1 MNAAWLQGNA
11 AVLHASIGAFQ
22 VSDADPDSPAGGVS
36 SDGRAGERSEV
47 GMRISPEVV
56 LLVGGTILTIALFA
70 VFVPFLMRVWREDAA
85 VRSAKADRLRGDG
98 GPGERKHNGTDRATD
113 GGQP

>member
-1 MNAAWLQGNA
+1 MNAASLQGNA
-11 AVLHASIGAFQ
+11 ALLHASAGLFQ

-36 SDGRAGERSEV
+36 SDARTGERSEV

-85 VRSAKADRLRGDG
+85 VRSAKAGRERGDNHTG
-98 GPGERKHNGTDRATD
+98 AE
-113 GGQP
+113 Q

>member
-1 MNAAWLQGNA
+1 M
-11 AVLHASIGAFQ
+11 LHGSVAMFQ
-22 VSDADPDSPAGGVS
+22 VSDTDPDSPAGGVS
-36 SDGRAGERSEV
+36 SDGRTGERSEV

-85 VRSAKADRLRGDG
+85 VRGAKAERVRADG
-98 GPGERKHNGTDRATD
+98 RTD
-113 GGQP
+113 GDQP

>member
-1 MNAAWLQGNA
+1 MNAALLQGNA
-11 AVLHASIGAFQ
+11 ALLHASAGLFQ
-22 VSDADPDSPAGGVS
+22 VSDADPESPAGGVS
-36 SDGRAGERSEV
+36 SDGRTGERSEV

-85 VRSAKADRLRGDG
+85 VRSAKADRAGADGRSDGRADRADG
-98 GPGERKHNGTDRATD
+98 GEP
-113 GGQP
+113 

>member
-1 MNAAWLQGNA
+1 VNAALLQGNA
-11 AVLHASIGAFQ
+11 ALLQASAGLLQ

-36 SDGRAGERSEV
+36 SDARTGERSEV

-85 VRSAKADRLRGDG
+85 VRSAKADRAGADGRGDG
-98 GPGERKHNGTDRATD
+98 RADRAD
-113 GGQP
+113 GGEP

>member
-1 MNAAWLQGNA
+1 M
-11 AVLHASIGAFQ
+11 LHGSVVMFQ
-22 VSDADPDSPAGGVS
+22 VSDTDPDSPAGGVS

-85 VRSAKADRLRGDG
+85 VRGAKAGRVRGDG

>member
-1 MNAAWLQGNA
+1 M
-11 AVLHASIGAFQ
+11 LHGSVAMFQ
-22 VSDADPDSPAGGVS
+22 VSDTDPDSPAGGVS
-36 SDGRAGERSEV
+36 SDGRTGERSEV

-85 VRSAKADRLRGDG
+85 VRGAKAGRVRGDSR
-98 GPGERKHNGTDRATD
+98 PDECNGNGIDRATD

>member
-1 MNAAWLQGNA
+1 M
-11 AVLHASIGAFQ
+11 LHGSVAMFQ
-22 VSDADPDSPAGGVS
+22 VSDPDPDSPAGGVS
-36 SDGRAGERSEV
+36 SDGRTGERSEV
-47 GMRISPEVV
+47 GMRVSPEVV

-85 VRSAKADRLRGDG
+85 VRSAKADRARADG
-98 GPGERKHNGTDRATD
+98 SVGRTD

>member
-1 MNAAWLQGNA
+1 MNAALLQGNA
-11 AVLHASIGAFQ
+11 ALLHASAGLFQ
-22 VSDADPDSPAGGVS
+22 VSDAGPDSPAGGVS
-36 SDGRAGERSEV
+36 SDARTGERSEV

-85 VRSAKADRLRGDG
+85 VRSAKADRERGDNRTG
-98 GPGERKHNGTDRATD
+98 AKP
-113 GGQP
+113 

>member
-1 MNAAWLQGNA
+1 
-11 AVLHASIGAFQ
+11 
-22 VSDADPDSPAGGVS
+22 
-36 SDGRAGERSEV
+36 
-47 GMRISPEVV
+47 MRISPEVV

-85 VRSAKADRLRGDG
+85 VRSAKAGRVRGDG
-98 GPGERKHNGTDRATD
+98 RPDERNDNGTDRATD

>member
-1 MNAAWLQGNA
+1 M
-11 AVLHASIGAFQ
+11 LHGSVAMFQ
-22 VSDADPDSPAGGVS
+22 VSDTDPDSPAGGVS

-70 VFVPFLMRVWREDAA
+70 VFVPFLMRVWREDAV
-85 VRSAKADRLRGDG
+85 VRSAKAGRAGVDG
-98 GPGERKHNGTDRATD
+98 GTDGRSDNRAGRTD

>member
-1 MNAAWLQGNA
+1 VNAALLQGNA
-11 AVLHASIGAFQ
+11 AVLHASTGVFQ

-85 VRSAKADRLRGDG
+85 VRSAKADRAGVDG
-98 GPGERKHNGTDRATD
+98 STDGRSDNRAGRAD

>member
-1 MNAAWLQGNA
+1 MNAALLQGNA
-11 AVLHASIGAFQ
+11 ALLHASAGLLQ

-36 SDGRAGERSEV
+36 SDARTGERSEV

-85 VRSAKADRLRGDG
+85 VRSAKADRERGDNHTG
-98 GPGERKHNGTDRATD
+98 AKP
-113 GGQP
+113 

>member
-11 AVLHASIGAFQ
+11 AVLHASVGGFQ

-85 VRSAKADRLRGDG
+85 VRSAKADRAGVDG
-98 GPGERKHNGTDRATD
+98 STDGRSDNRAGRAD

>member
-1 MNAAWLQGNA
+1 MNAAWLQGSA
-11 AVLHASIGAFQ
+11 AVLHASMGAFQ

-85 VRSAKADRLRGDG
+85 VRGAKAGRVRGDG
-98 GPGERKHNGTDRATD
+98 GPGERNDSGTDRATD

>member
-1 MNAAWLQGNA
+1 MNAALLQGNA
-11 AVLHASIGAFQ
+11 ALLQASAGLFQ
-22 VSDADPDSPAGGVS
+22 VSDADPDSPAGRVS
-36 SDGRAGERSEV
+36 SDGRTGERSEV

-85 VRSAKADRLRGDG
+85 VRSAKADRERGDNRTG
-98 GPGERKHNGTDRATD
+98 AE
-113 GGQP
+113 Q

>member
-1 MNAAWLQGNA
+1 MNAAWIQGNA
-11 AVLHASIGAFQ
+11 AVLHASMGAFQ

-85 VRSAKADRLRGDG
+85 VRGAKAGRAGVDG
-98 GPGERKHNGTDRATD
+98 GTDGRSDNRADRTD

>member
-1 MNAAWLQGNA
+1 M
-11 AVLHASIGAFQ
+11 LHGSVAMFQ
-22 VSDADPDSPAGGVS
+22 VSDTDPDSPAGGVS
-36 SDGRAGERSEV
+36 SDGRTGERSEV

-85 VRSAKADRLRGDG
+85 VRAADADRVRGDG
-98 GPGERKHNGTDRATD
+98 RPGERNDNGTDRATD

>member
-11 AVLHASIGAFQ
+11 AVIHASVGGFQ

-85 VRSAKADRLRGDG
+85 VRSAKADRAGVDGSTDGRGDNRAG
-98 GPGERKHNGTDRATD
+98 GAD

>member
-1 MNAAWLQGNA
+1 VNAALLQGNA
-11 AVLHASIGAFQ
+11 ALLHASAGLFQ
-22 VSDADPDSPAGGVS
+22 VSDADPDSLAGGVS
-36 SDGRAGERSEV
+36 SDARTGERSEV

-85 VRSAKADRLRGDG
+85 VRSAKADRERGDNRTG
-98 GPGERKHNGTDRATD
+98 AE
-113 GGQP
+113 Q

>member
-11 AVLHASIGAFQ
+11 ALLHASAGLFQ

-36 SDGRAGERSEV
+36 SDGPTGERSEV

-85 VRSAKADRLRGDG
+85 VRSAKAGRERGDNRTG
-98 GPGERKHNGTDRATD
+98 AKP
-113 GGQP
+113 

>member
-1 MNAAWLQGNA
+1 M
-11 AVLHASIGAFQ
+11 LHGSVVMFQ

-36 SDGRAGERSEV
+36 SDGRTGERSEV

-85 VRSAKADRLRGDG
+85 VRGAKAGRVRGDG
-98 GPGERKHNGTDRATD
+98 SPGERKHNGTDRATD